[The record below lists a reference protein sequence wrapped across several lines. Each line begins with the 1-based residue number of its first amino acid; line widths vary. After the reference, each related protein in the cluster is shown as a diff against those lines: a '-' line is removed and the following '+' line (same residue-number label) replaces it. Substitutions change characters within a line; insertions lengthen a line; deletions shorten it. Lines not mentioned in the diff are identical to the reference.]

1 MRHHR
6 HHWAFDALIW
16 SLPMLC
22 YASLLLWLLAQQGW
36 DGLALFSLALVMSLV
51 QVFYLVYCYQR
62 YLEPWRWVSLSFD
75 ALRQGEHNLSFDS
88 RKLPAYCQQAL
99 AELTD
104 LQQFKANATK
114 QQHTQQQLFQQLWQ
128 WLPYPVMLFN
138 QQQQLCFANKAAAD
152 FLQRPLL
159 LGQTADEFGFADT
172 APLHLPTA
180 LCPTGWRQHHLALEL
195 QQQHYQLW
203 FALDLRQ
210 SLHAGQRQSQSGLVR
225 VLAHELRN
233 SLTPMA
239 SMTETLLSQSQW
251 QPETVRQ
258 VLQRIGQRATRLL
271 RFIDAYRELN
281 QLPAAQP
288 AWLDLSQLVQHCA
301 ELLAVQVRY
310 QGPTW
315 CFADAVLFE
324 QLLLNVLKN
333 AQQAV
338 PADSACIDISY
349 VCQQQQQILQIQ
361 DHGPGF
367 ANPANLFTP
376 FYTTKTDG
384 LGVGLTLCRDILY
397 VHQGD
402 LLASNTNQGAL
413 LTASW
418 PLPAQSQP
426 MTTSRCGLNSNG
438 VEIK

>member
-1 MRHHR
+1 MQRYGTP
-6 HHWAFDALIW
+6 WTFDLLVW
-16 SLPMLC
+16 SLPT
-22 YASLLLWLLAQQGW
+22 LLLSAVLLGLLAHQGW
-36 DGLALFSLALVMSLV
+36 DGLALFSLALLLGIMQLGYVA
-51 QVFYLVYCYQR
+51 YCYQR
-62 YLEPWRWVSLSFD
+62 YLRPWRWVSICVD
-75 ALRQGEHNLSFDS
+75 ALRNGEHNLTFDLRQIPCHS
-88 RKLPAYCQQAL
+88 RQAL
-99 AELTD
+99 AELAAV
-104 LQQFKANATK
+104 QQFQANAVQQQQS
-114 QQHTQQQLFQQLWQ
+114 QQHLFQQLWQ
-128 WLPYPVMLFN
+128 WLPYPVLLFN

-159 LGQTADEFGFADT
+159 LGQAAAEYGFVA
-172 APLHLPTA
+172 ASPLHLPKT
-180 LCPTGWRQHHLALEL
+180 LCPVGWRQHHLQLEL
-195 QQQHYQLW
+195 QQQQYQLW

-258 VLQRIGQRATRLL
+258 VLQRIGQRAKRLL
-271 RFIDAYRELN
+271 HFIDAYRELS

-288 AWLDLSQLVQHCA
+288 HWLDLPQLVQQCA
-301 ELLAVQVRY
+301 DLLAVKVNY
-310 QGPTW
+310 QGATW

-333 AQQAV
+333 AQQAM
-338 PADSACIDISY
+338 PADSAVIDIRY
-349 VCQQQQQILQIQ
+349 FCQQQQQVLHIQ

-376 FYTTKTDG
+376 FYTTKTNG
-384 LGVGLTLCRDILY
+384 LGVGLTLCRDILFL
-397 VHQGD
+397 HQGD
-402 LLASNTNQGAL
+402 LQANNNDQGAL

-418 PLPAQSQP
+418 PLPAQPSNP
-426 MTTSRCGLNSNG
+426 NPNSNSNLNRP
-438 VEIK
+438 